1 MRILAI
7 STLFPTP
14 DMPNHGVFVYNRLNA
29 MASEGAEV
37 VVINPLPWSPVHRLF
52 TKYNGIKNTPSY
64 RKSEALD
71 IYHPRYFSLPGVM
84 KDIEADTAKKAI
96 MKLAAYLKSHH
107 GEFDHIDVH
116 WTYPD
121 LPAALAL
128 AKLWNIPCSLTLR
141 GMEAFY
147 QNEPDNREST
157 ISNALSHVD
166 HVISLSKEMADHA
179 QNIAGTGHK
188 TTIIR
193 NGVNTERFKY
203 IAKEVART
211 KLSLPSDR
219 TILLGVGS
227 LIKRKGFHHVVEAL
241 CKLAERW
248 PSKNFHYHIL
258 GSTGLE
264 GDFETELRKLAI
276 DLGIGERVHFEGS
289 IPNGDLPYWYN
300 AADLFCLSSFG
311 EGSPNVLTEALS
323 CGCPAVASNVG
334 SVMEI
339 MTSEENLGAVID
351 SQEHISDSEA
361 GKKWAEAINATAIL
375 KDREERSLAM
385 GKYTWQWCAK
395 KSISAL
401 NGLKK
406 K

>member
-14 DMPNHGVFVYNRLNA
+14 NMPNHGVFVYNRLNA
-29 MASEGAEV
+29 MANEGAEV
-37 VVINPLPWSPVHRLF
+37 VVINPLPWSPAHCLF
-52 TKYNGIKNTPSY
+52 SKYDGIKETPSF
-64 RKSEALD
+64 RKSESLD
-71 IYHPRYFSLPGVM
+71 IYHPRYFSVPGMM
-84 KDIEADTAKKAI
+84 KDIEAGTAMKSI
-96 MKLAAYLKSHH
+96 MALSESLRNYY
-107 GEFDHIDVH
+107 GDFDRIDVH

-128 AKLWNIPCSLTLR
+128 AKRWNIPCSLTLR

-147 QNEPDNREST
+147 QNEPDKREAT
-157 ISNALSHVD
+157 IADAISQVD

-179 QNIAGTGHK
+179 HSIAGTGDK

-193 NGVNTERFKY
+193 NGVNADRFQY
-203 IAKEVART
+203 IAMEVARA
-211 KLSLPSDR
+211 KLNLPSDR

-227 LIKRKGFHHVVEAL
+227 LIKRKGFHHVIHAL
-241 CKLAERW
+241 SQLSKSY
-248 PSKNFHYHIL
+248 PDKNFHYHIL

-264 GDFETELRKLAI
+264 GDFESELRKLAI
-276 DLGIGERVHFEGS
+276 DLGIEARVHFEGS
-289 IPNGDLPYWYN
+289 IPNCDLPYWYS

-339 MTSEENLGAVID
+339 MKSEDNLGSVVN
-351 SQEHISDSEA
+351 SQEHASDDEA
-361 GKKWAEAINATAIL
+361 GKCWSDAIKITVGF
-375 KDREERSLAM
+375 DEREQRSLDM

-395 KSISAL
+395 KSLSVL
-401 NGLKK
+401 NGLSEK
-406 K
+406 

>member
-14 DMPNHGVFVYNRLNA
+14 NMPNHGVFVYNRLNA
-29 MASEGAEV
+29 MANEGAEV
-37 VVINPLPWSPVHRLF
+37 VVINPLPWSPAHRLF
-52 TKYNGIKNTPSY
+52 SKYDGIKKTPEF
-64 RKSEALD
+64 RKCGALD

-84 KDIEADTAKKAI
+84 KDIEAGTA
-96 MKLAAYLKSHH
+96 LKSIMSISDSLIERY
-107 GEFDHIDVH
+107 GKFDRIDVH

-128 AKLWNIPCSLTLR
+128 SKKWGVPCSLTLR

-147 QNEPDNREST
+147 QNEPDKREAKIADA
-157 ISNALSHVD
+157 ISQVD

-179 QNIAGTGHK
+179 HSIAGTGNR

-193 NGVNTERFKY
+193 NGVNTERFQY
-203 IAKEVART
+203 IAMEVARA
-211 KLSLPSDR
+211 KLNLPSDR

-227 LIKRKGFHHVVEAL
+227 LIKRKGFHHIVNAL
-241 CKLAERW
+241 CKLSKSY
-248 PSKNFHYHIL
+248 PDKNFHYHIL

-264 GDFETELRKLAI
+264 GDFESELRKLAI
-276 DLGIGERVHFEGS
+276 DLGIGECVHFEGS

-339 MTSEENLGAVID
+339 MNSEDNLGTVVD
-351 SQEHISDSEA
+351 SQERSSDDNA
-361 GKKWAEAINATAIL
+361 GKCWADAINLTVDFD
-375 KDREERSLAM
+375 KREQRSIDM

-395 KSISAL
+395 KSLSVVS
-401 NGLKK
+401 GLGNK
-406 K
+406 